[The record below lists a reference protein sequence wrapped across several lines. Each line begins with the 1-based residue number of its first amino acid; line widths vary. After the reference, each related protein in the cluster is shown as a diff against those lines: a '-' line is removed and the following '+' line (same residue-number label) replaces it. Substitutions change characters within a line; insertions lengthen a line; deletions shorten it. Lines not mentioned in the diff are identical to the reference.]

1 MTLRAFA
8 TGLNTPAHLH
18 FINIITMYASGGCM
32 TASLLPECINDFCVL
47 TGTTCIAQF
56 PAYVD

>member
-18 FINIITMYASGGCM
+18 FINIITRYASDGACM
-32 TASLLPECINDFCVL
+32 IASLLPECIPDFCV
-47 TGTTCIAQF
+47 
-56 PAYVD
+56 